1 MQITVIGGGSTYT
14 PELVDGLIKKAQKL
28 GIKKVVLYD
37 IAPERLEIVGELG
50 KRMVKAAGSPFVL
63 ELSVDQKKAL
73 TGADFVLNQ
82 IRVGGQEGR
91 DADTDFCL
99 ENDLIGQETTGA
111 AGFAKALRTIPVVL
125 ELCTKIKQYAPQARL
140 INFTNPAGIITES
153 VLKYGQINCI
163 GLCNIPINMRM
174 ELADIFSVSPA
185 DVYLDYVGLNHLSWV
200 RKVFVKGED
209 VTESALE
216 EFDFTPANNPQET
229 GRGRFQRALGMIT
242 NSYLDYFYRER
253 EMLQKLKAKEQT
265 RAREVLK
272 IENELLEKYKQQ
284 DLDSKPEELE
294 KRGGAYYSTIAV
306 ALLEDIILNSGNI
319 KILNVRNNGALPDL
333 PREAV
338 VEVPA
343 VVDARGAQALTV
355 GKLEPEI
362 RGLIQQV
369 KAYEEL
375 TVEAAVSKSYD
386 KALLALANNPLLDSV
401 AIAEK
406 VLDFFNERYA
416 LQLS

>member
-343 VVDARGAQALTV
+343 VVDARGAQALTG